1 MVKKTD
7 TLLLLFQIQI
17 KITGFESPFRKRF
30 SKAFLG
36 RSVDERSEFVPQ
48 ATSEVCT
55 PCNAQNSYQ
64 LHKKVLVKKTDTF
77 LLLFQIQ
84 IKITGFESP
93 FRKRFSKAFLGRS
106 VDERSEFVPQATS
119 EVCTP
124 CNAQNSYQLHKKVL
138 VKKTDTFYCCLEN
151 NTVTK
156 SKLINIIL
164 VQSILICY
172 NKVVKNGCELVANKY
187 TNHTNHRQRG

>member
-1 MVKKTD
+1 MH
-7 TLLLLFQIQI
+7 
-17 KITGFESPFRKRF
+17 SR
-30 SKAFLG
+30 
-36 RSVDERSEFVPQ
+36 
-48 ATSEVCT
+48 
-55 PCNAQNSYQ
+55 NAQNSYQ

-77 LLLFQIQ
+77 LLLFQIK
-84 IKITGFESP
+84 ITGITGFESP
-93 FRKRFSKAFLGRS
+93 LRKQSCGLFLGRS
-106 VDERSEFVPQATS
+106 VDERSEFAPQATS

-124 CNAQNSYQLHKKVL
+124 CNAQNSYQLHKRVL

-187 TNHTNHRQRG
+187 TNQTHHRQRR